1 MVVQRK
7 LPALPN
13 LRTKSGNESR
23 RLSRT
28 PSPNAGDLGWLQVKI
43 KTLKFTLWYQFKILG
58 GSCNR
63 DVSNENICSFCR
75 RP

>member
-13 LRTKSGNESR
+13 FKTHSGNESR

-28 PSPNAGDLGWLQVKI
+28 PSPNAGDLGWLQVNI
-43 KTLKFTLWYQFKILG
+43 KRLKFT
-58 GSCNR
+58 
-63 DVSNENICSFCR
+63 
-75 RP
+75 